1 MAQRI
6 YVKEGDAGS
15 ILGQTLKRDGAA
27 VNLTGASV
35 RFVMSKS
42 PTSTPKVDA
51 AATIVD
57 ASAGKVRYT
66 WQAADLNAPGRYIAE
81 WQVTFSGGAI
91 ETYPVGGYL
100 RIQVD
105 PDLGG

>member
-6 YVKEGDAGS
+6 YVKAGDAGS
-15 ILGQTLKRDGAA
+15 TLEQTLKRDGSA
-27 VNLTGASV
+27 VDLTGASV
-35 RFVMSKS
+35 RFIMSES

-66 WQAADLNAPGRYIAE
+66 WQASDLDAPGRYIAE
-81 WQVTFSGGAI
+81 WQVTFAGGAI
-91 ETYPVGGYL
+91 ETYPIGGYL
-100 RIQVD
+100 SIQVD